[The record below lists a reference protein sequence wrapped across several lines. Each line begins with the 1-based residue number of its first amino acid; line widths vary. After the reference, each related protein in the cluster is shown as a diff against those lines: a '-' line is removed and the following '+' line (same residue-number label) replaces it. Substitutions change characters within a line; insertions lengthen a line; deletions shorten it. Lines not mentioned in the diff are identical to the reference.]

1 MADASVDVAACR
13 AEIERLNKVVHALMN
28 RAERSTNVQGSD
40 FSLFQS
46 TAMLEEQIRSRTKEL
61 ETLVRENETANRN
74 LRESEAKFRAVI
86 NQSLVGIA
94 IIEQGKFSYTNYKFD
109 TIFGY
114 ASDEM
119 RELGPLELA
128 ADRDLPL
135 VANEMRRRL
144 SGEVDSVNY
153 TLNGRRK
160 DGNEVIVEIH
170 GHVLGIPGKLVLV
183 SMAMDVTERKRV
195 EREVQA
201 LEQQLREQS
210 THDALTGLYN
220 RRFLEDSLS
229 RELELAGRQGLR
241 VSAILGD
248 LDHFKAINDRYGHLA
263 GDEVLRVLGRLLKRY
278 CREGDFFCRYGGE
291 EFLFVLPGMSEET
304 ALERAEQ
311 LRRAIAETPVRFG
324 ATAITVTAS
333 FGVAEYP
340 RDGEKD
346 DELIGAADKALYAAK
361 AAGRNQVKSFSSL
374 SVVTAGKSSTEF
386 TGPFIPNPLAC
397 RRD

>member
-1 MADASVDVAACR
+1 MADASRDFAACR

-28 RAERSTNVQGSD
+28 RAERSTNVQASD

-46 TAMLEEQIRSRTKEL
+46 TAMLEEQVRSRTKEL
-61 ETLVRENETANRN
+61 EALVRENETANRN
-74 LRESEAKFRAVI
+74 LRESEARFRAVI

-94 IIEQGKFSYTNYKFD
+94 IIEQGKFSYTNDKFD

-119 RELGPLELA
+119 RELGPLELT

-135 VANEMRRRL
+135 VASEMRRRR
-144 SGEVDSVNY
+144 SGEVNAVNY
-153 TLNGRRK
+153 TINGRRK

-170 GHVLGIPGKLVLV
+170 GQVLGIPGKLVLL

-241 VSAILGD
+241 VSAILAD

-263 GDEVLRVLGRLLKRY
+263 GDEVLRVFGRLSKRH
-278 CREGDFFCRYGGE
+278 CRGGDFFCRYGGE

-311 LRRAIAETPVRFG
+311 LRRAIAETPVMFG
-324 ATAITVTAS
+324 ATAIAVTAS

-361 AAGRNQVKSFSSL
+361 AAGRNQVKSFASL
-374 SVVTAGKSSTEF
+374 DGEWNK
-386 TGPFIPNPLAC
+386 TGSLRCDGRKILN
-397 RRD
+397 